1 MLLKQPRIR
10 GLPLR
15 LTTPEVI
22 RTLQRKLYCKAKQ
35 DDCACLAAKDIG
47 KPCAGKPHARFDEGG
62 LGLSTMEKL
71 LGHRQTKGPATDNAS
86 PTVGSTSPL
95 LYQLNSLRRGKP
107 PSKQPEFGKALA
119 ALSR

>member
-22 RTLQRKLYCKAKQ
+22 RTLPRKLYCKAKQ

-86 PTVGSTSPL
+86 PTVGSTSSL
-95 LYQLNSLRRGKP
+95 LYLFIPG
-107 PSKQPEFGKALA
+107 
-119 ALSR
+119 